1 MRGGRATLREP
12 QGERKNEVRGTKPF
26 DGRPPGRTAQGERR
40 RGPLDTPRQVG
51 LLGASGGVQSRTVRR
66 SVTKWRTRPSFTSE
80 MSAASAGSQW
90 VSLRVLS
97 WPFRHIRWKIVLPYV
112 LLTALLALIG
122 SYVFTELTTSSLEE
136 RFQNQLKEAGGV
148 VSDKVVRKERDH
160 LETVRAVAFTDGVAG
175 AVQGHDRGVLDSLV
189 QPIATNARVER
200 LEVLDA
206 QGNRV
211 TALRLT
217 NASALTYEQVSD
229 SDVPASWPLV
239 QRVLQ
244 GQSDERGDK
253 FAQII
258 ETNRGFVLWTAGPIV
273 TDSGSA
279 GVVLVGTSLE
289 TFVRESKAEALADV
303 TVYDFSG
310 NPLTSTFPINE
321 RTSTEEA
328 SLDMS
333 PAVVDNSIKGSVDGS
348 VIREQRSLF
357 SRSYDLLYGRL
368 ELRGQVVGLYSVGL
382 PTNFIFNAGRDTQRN
397 AMLLFGVGM
406 AAVLGIGLYLT
417 HQLTKPIL
425 RLVRT
430 ARMVA
435 SGDLTVRSGV
445 ITGDEIGILAT
456 SFDEMTARLQ
466 RQHLS
471 TIRALTSAIDA
482 RDPYTMGHSVR
493 VGQLAMMLGRELG
506 MEDKRLA
513 RLEIGGYLHDIG
525 KIGIRDAVLLKPGK
539 LTPDERTII
548 EDHPKIGLAILQAV
562 DLPPEVIEFVQDH
575 HERLDGSGYPRG
587 LRDDEVSIQARI
599 AAVAD
604 MYDAVT
610 SERPYRSPMTPG
622 EAVDLL
628 RSETGR
634 FLDPRVVVAMS
645 EVVDEWEERRK
656 REPALRGFKLPDLD
670 LPKVT
675 V

>member
-1 MRGGRATLREP
+1 
-12 QGERKNEVRGTKPF
+12 
-26 DGRPPGRTAQGERR
+26 
-40 RGPLDTPRQVG
+40 
-51 LLGASGGVQSRTVRR
+51 
-66 SVTKWRTRPSFTSE
+66 
-80 MSAASAGSQW
+80 MSAATAGSQR

-112 LLTALLALIG
+112 FLTALLAIIG
-122 SYVFTELTTSSLEE
+122 SYVFTQLTTSSLEE
-136 RFQNQLKEAGGV
+136 RFQNRMAEAGRG

-160 LETVRAVAFTDGVAG
+160 LEIVRAVAFTDGMAS
-175 AVQGHDRGVLDSLV
+175 AVQAGDGRAVNSLV
-189 QPIATNARVER
+189 QPIATNAAVER

-217 NASALTYEQVSD
+217 NASNLTYEEVSD
-229 SDVPASWPLV
+229 SDVPATWPLV

-258 ETNRGFVLWTAGPIV
+258 ETSSGFVLWTAGPV
-273 TDSGSA
+273 PTASGPA
-279 GVVLVGTSLE
+279 GVVLVGTTLD
-289 TFVRESKAEALADV
+289 TFVRQAMDETQAQV
-303 TVYDFSG
+303 TVYDFTG
-310 NPLTSTFPINE
+310 NPLASTFAIKDP
-321 RTSTEEA
+321 TSAEEA
-328 SLDMS
+328 SLDIP
-333 PAVVDNSIKGSVDGS
+333 PAILNDSIEGNTV
-348 VIREQRSLF
+348 REQRSLF
-357 SRSYDLLYGRL
+357 ARKYDLLYGRM

-382 PTNFIFNAGRDTQRN
+382 SSDFIFNAGSDTRTKV
-397 AMLLFGVGM
+397 MLLFGAGM

-430 ARMVA
+430 ARIVA

-445 ITGDEIGILAT
+445 ITADEIGVLAT
-456 SFDEMTARLQ
+456 SFDEMTEKLQ

-493 VGQLAMMLGRELG
+493 VGQLGMMLGRELG
-506 MEDKRLA
+506 MRDTLLA

-548 EDHPKIGLAILQAV
+548 EDHPTIGISILSAV
-562 DLPPEVIEFVQDH
+562 DLPEEVVRFVQDH

-587 LRDDEVSIQARI
+587 LRDDEVSIQARV

-628 RSETGR
+628 RSEAGR
-634 FLDPRVVVAMS
+634 FLDPRVVVAMAT
-645 EVVDEWEERRK
+645 VVDEWEERR
-656 REPALRGFKLPDLD
+656 RLEPALRGFKLPDLD

>member
-1 MRGGRATLREP
+1 
-12 QGERKNEVRGTKPF
+12 
-26 DGRPPGRTAQGERR
+26 
-40 RGPLDTPRQVG
+40 
-51 LLGASGGVQSRTVRR
+51 
-66 SVTKWRTRPSFTSE
+66 

-90 VSLRVLS
+90 VSTRVLS
-97 WPFRHIRWKIVLPYV
+97 WPFRHIRWKIVLPYAFLTVV
-112 LLTALLALIG
+112 LAVIG
-122 SYVFTELTTSSLEE
+122 SYLATKAVTDSLQE
-136 RFQNQLKEAGGV
+136 RFENQLAEAGRV
-148 VSDKVVRKERDH
+148 TSDKVVRKEKEH
-160 LETVRAVAFTDGVAG
+160 LETVRAVAFTDGVAN
-175 AVQGHDRGVLDSLV
+175 AVQTGDRGALMSLV
-189 QPIATNARVER
+189 QPIATNAAVER

-211 TALRLT
+211 TALRLA
-217 NASALTYEQVSD
+217 NASSLTYEQVSD
-229 SDVPASWPLV
+229 TDLPASWPLV

-258 ETNRGFVLWTAGPIV
+258 ETSSGYVLWTAGPIV
-273 TDSGSA
+273 TDSGRA
-279 GVVLVGTSLE
+279 GVVLVGTTLE
-289 TFVRESKAEALADV
+289 TFVRQSKAEALADV
-303 TVYDFSG
+303 TVYDFTG
-310 NPLTSTFPINE
+310 NPLTSTFPIGE
-321 RTSTEEA
+321 RASAEEA
-328 SLDMS
+328 SLNMP
-333 PAVVDNSIKGSVDGS
+333 PAILDDSIKGSV
-348 VIREQRSLF
+348 VREQRSLF
-357 SRSYDLLYGRL
+357 SRGYDLLYGRL

-382 PTNFIFNAGRDTQRN
+382 STDFIFNEGSSTRTRV
-397 AMLLFGVGM
+397 MLLFGVGI
-406 AAVLGIGLYLT
+406 ALVLGIGLYLT

-430 ARMVA
+430 ARLVA
-435 SGDLTVRSGV
+435 SGDLTVRSGI
-445 ITGDEIGILAT
+445 ITADEIGILAT

-506 MEDKRLA
+506 LEDTRLA
-513 RLEIGGYLHDIG
+513 RLEVGGYLHDIG

-539 LTPDERTII
+539 LTPEERTII
-548 EDHPKIGLAILQAV
+548 EDHPTIGISILSAV
-562 DLPPEVIEFVQDH
+562 ELPEEVVRFVQDH

-587 LRDDEVSIQARI
+587 LREDEVSIQARI

-628 RSETGR
+628 RSESGR
-634 FLDPRVVVAMS
+634 FLDPRVVVAIAA
-645 EVVDEWEERRK
+645 VVDEWEDRRK
-656 REPALRGFKLPDLD
+656 LEPALRGFKLPDLD

>member
-1 MRGGRATLREP
+1 
-12 QGERKNEVRGTKPF
+12 
-26 DGRPPGRTAQGERR
+26 
-40 RGPLDTPRQVG
+40 
-51 LLGASGGVQSRTVRR
+51 
-66 SVTKWRTRPSFTSE
+66 
-80 MSAASAGSQW
+80 MSAASAGSQR

-97 WPFRHIRWKIVLPYV
+97 WPFRHIRWKIVLPYAFLTVV
-112 LLTALLALIG
+112 LAVIG
-122 SYVFTELTTSSLEE
+122 SYLATKAVTDSLQE
-136 RFQNQLKEAGGV
+136 RFENQLAEAGRV
-148 VSDKVVRKERDH
+148 TSDKVVRKEKEH
-160 LETVRAVAFTDGVAG
+160 LETVRAVAFTDGVAN
-175 AVQGHDRGVLDSLV
+175 AVQTGDRGALMSLV
-189 QPIATNARVER
+189 QPIATNAAVER

-211 TALRLT
+211 TALRLA
-217 NASALTYEQVSD
+217 NASSLTYEQVSD
-229 SDVPASWPLV
+229 ADVPASWPLV

-258 ETNRGFVLWTAGPIV
+258 QTSSGYVLWTAGPIV
-273 TDSGSA
+273 TDSGRA
-279 GVVLVGTSLE
+279 GVVLVGTTLE
-289 TFVRESKAEALADV
+289 TFVRQSKAEALADV
-303 TVYDFSG
+303 TVYDFTG
-310 NPLTSTFPINE
+310 NPLTSTFPIGE
-321 RTSTEEA
+321 RTSAEEA
-328 SLDMS
+328 SLNMP
-333 PAVVDNSIKGSVDGS
+333 PAIVDDSIKGSV
-348 VIREQRSLF
+348 VREQRSLF
-357 SRSYDLLYGRL
+357 SRGYDLLYGRL

-382 PTNFIFNAGRDTQRN
+382 STDFIFNEGSSTRTKV
-397 AMLLFGVGM
+397 MLLFGVGI
-406 AAVLGIGLYLT
+406 ALVLGIGLYLT

-430 ARMVA
+430 AKLVA
-435 SGDLTVRSGV
+435 LGDLTVRSGI
-445 ITGDEIGILAT
+445 ITADEIGILAT

-506 MEDKRLA
+506 LEDTRLA

-539 LTPDERTII
+539 LTPEERTII
-548 EDHPKIGLAILQAV
+548 EDHPTIGISILSAV
-562 DLPPEVIEFVQDH
+562 DLPEEVVRFVQDH

-587 LRDDEVSIQARI
+587 LREDEVSIQARI

-610 SERPYRSPMTPG
+610 SERPYRSPMLPG

-628 RSETGR
+628 RSEQGR

-645 EVVDEWEERRK
+645 AVVDEWEERRK
-656 REPALRGFKLPDLD
+656 LEPALRGFKLPDLD

>member
-1 MRGGRATLREP
+1 
-12 QGERKNEVRGTKPF
+12 
-26 DGRPPGRTAQGERR
+26 
-40 RGPLDTPRQVG
+40 
-51 LLGASGGVQSRTVRR
+51 
-66 SVTKWRTRPSFTSE
+66 

-97 WPFRHIRWKIVLPYV
+97 WPFRHIRWKIVLPYAF
-112 LLTALLALIG
+112 LTVILAVVG
-122 SYVFTELTTSSLEE
+122 SYLATKAVTGSLEE
-136 RFQNQLKEAGGV
+136 RFQRQLTEAGGV
-148 VSDKVVRKERDH
+148 VADKVVRKEREH

-175 AVQGHDRGVLDSLV
+175 AVQAGDGPAVDALV

-206 QGNRV
+206 QGSRV

-258 ETNRGFVLWTAGPIV
+258 ETSRGFVLWTAGAIV
-273 TDSGSA
+273 TDSGPS
-279 GVVLVGTSLE
+279 GVVLVGTTLE

-303 TVYDFSG
+303 TVYDFTG

-321 RTSTEEA
+321 RASAEEA
-328 SLDMS
+328 SLDMT
-333 PAVVDNSIKGSVDGS
+333 PAILDDSIKGSV
-348 VIREQRSLF
+348 VREERSIF
-357 SRSYDLLYGRL
+357 SRNYDLLYGRL
-368 ELRGQVVGLYSVGL
+368 VLRGQVVGLYSVGL
-382 PTNFIFNAGRDTQRN
+382 STDFIFSEGSDTRN
-397 AMLLFGVGM
+397 KVMLLFGAGI

-513 RLEIGGYLHDIG
+513 RLEVGGYLHDIG

-539 LTPDERTII
+539 LTPEERTII
-548 EDHPKIGLAILQAV
+548 EDHPTIGISILSAV
-562 DLPPEVIEFVQDH
+562 DLPEEVVRFVQDH

-587 LRDDEVSIQARI
+587 LRDEDVSIQARI

-628 RSETGR
+628 RSESGR
-634 FLDPRVVVAMS
+634 FLDPRVVVAIAA
-645 EVVDEWEERRK
+645 VVDEWEERRK
-656 REPALRGFKLPDLD
+656 LEPALRGFKLPDLD
-670 LPKVT
+670 LPRVA

>member
-1 MRGGRATLREP
+1 
-12 QGERKNEVRGTKPF
+12 
-26 DGRPPGRTAQGERR
+26 
-40 RGPLDTPRQVG
+40 
-51 LLGASGGVQSRTVRR
+51 
-66 SVTKWRTRPSFTSE
+66 
-80 MSAASAGSQW
+80 MSAANAGSQW

-97 WPFRHIRWKIVLPYV
+97 WPFRHIRWKIVLPYAFLTVV
-112 LLTALLALIG
+112 LAVIG
-122 SYVFTELTTSSLEE
+122 SYLATKAVTDSLEE

-148 VSDKVVRKERDH
+148 VSDKVVRKEREH
-160 LETVRAVAFTDGVAG
+160 LETVRAVAFTDGVSN
-175 AVQGHDRGVLDSLV
+175 AVQGHNRGALDSLV

-206 QGNRV
+206 QGSRV

-229 SDVPASWPLV
+229 SDIPASWQLV

-253 FAQII
+253 FAQIAQ
-258 ETNRGFVLWTAGPIV
+258 TSSGFVLWTAGPIV
-273 TDSGSA
+273 TDNGRA
-279 GVVLVGTSLE
+279 GVVLVGTTLE
-289 TFVRESKAEALADV
+289 TFVRQAKDEALADV
-303 TVYDFSG
+303 TVYDFTG
-310 NPLTSTFPINE
+310 HPLTSTFPINE
-321 RTSTEEA
+321 RTSAQEA
-328 SLDMS
+328 SLDML
-333 PAVVDNSIKGSVDGS
+333 PAIVDSSIKGGVNGS
-348 VIREQRSLF
+348 VVREQRTLF

-368 ELRGQVVGLYSVGL
+368 DLRGQAVGLYSVGL
-382 PTNFIFNAGRDTQRN
+382 STDFIFNQGSNTRTKV
-397 AMLLFGVGM
+397 MLLFGVGI
-406 AAVLGIGLYLT
+406 AFVLGIGLYLT
-417 HQLTKPIL
+417 HQMTKPIL

-435 SGDLTVRSGV
+435 LGDLTVRSGV
-445 ITGDEIGILAT
+445 ITGDEIGVLAT
-456 SFDEMTARLQ
+456 SFDEMTAKLQ

-493 VGQLAMMLGRELG
+493 VGQLAMMLGREIG
-506 MEDKRLA
+506 MDEKRLA

-539 LTPDERTII
+539 LTPEERTII
-548 EDHPKIGLAILQAV
+548 EDHPKIGLAILEAV
-562 DLPPEVIEFVQDH
+562 ELPEEVVRFVHDH

-587 LRDDEVSIQARI
+587 LRDEEVSIQARI

-610 SERPYRSPMTPG
+610 SERPYRNPMLPG

-628 RSETGR
+628 RSEQGR
-634 FLDPRVVVAMS
+634 FLDPRVVVAMAA
-645 EVVDEWEERRK
+645 VVDEWEERRK
-656 REPALRGFKLPDLD
+656 LEPALRGFKLPDLD

>member
-1 MRGGRATLREP
+1 
-12 QGERKNEVRGTKPF
+12 
-26 DGRPPGRTAQGERR
+26 
-40 RGPLDTPRQVG
+40 
-51 LLGASGGVQSRTVRR
+51 
-66 SVTKWRTRPSFTSE
+66 
-80 MSAASAGSQW
+80 
-90 VSLRVLS
+90 VSTRVLS
-97 WPFRHIRWKIVLPYV
+97 WPFRHIRWKIVLPYAFLTVV
-112 LLTALLALIG
+112 LAVIG
-122 SYVFTELTTSSLEE
+122 SYLATKAVTDSLQE
-136 RFQNQLKEAGGV
+136 RFENQLAEAGRV
-148 VSDKVVRKERDH
+148 TSDKVVRKEKEH
-160 LETVRAVAFTDGVAG
+160 LETVRAVAFTDGVAN
-175 AVQGHDRGVLDSLV
+175 AVQTGDRGALMSLV
-189 QPIATNARVER
+189 QPIATNAAVER

-211 TALRLT
+211 TALRLA
-217 NASALTYEQVSD
+217 NASSLTYEQVSD
-229 SDVPASWPLV
+229 TDLPASWPLV

-258 ETNRGFVLWTAGPIV
+258 ETSSGYVLWTAGPIV
-273 TDSGSA
+273 TDSGRA
-279 GVVLVGTSLE
+279 GVVLVGTTLE
-289 TFVRESKAEALADV
+289 TFVRQSKAEALADV
-303 TVYDFSG
+303 TVYDFTG
-310 NPLTSTFPINE
+310 NPLTSTFPIGE
-321 RTSTEEA
+321 RASAEEA
-328 SLDMS
+328 SLNMP
-333 PAVVDNSIKGSVDGS
+333 PAILDDSIKGSV
-348 VIREQRSLF
+348 VREQRSLF
-357 SRSYDLLYGRL
+357 SRGYDLLYGRL

-382 PTNFIFNAGRDTQRN
+382 STDFIFNEGSSTRTRV
-397 AMLLFGVGM
+397 MLLFGVGI
-406 AAVLGIGLYLT
+406 ALVLGIGLYLT

-430 ARMVA
+430 ARLVA
-435 SGDLTVRSGV
+435 SGDLTVRSGI
-445 ITGDEIGILAT
+445 ITADEIGILAT

-506 MEDKRLA
+506 LEDTRLA
-513 RLEIGGYLHDIG
+513 RLEVGGYLHDIG

-539 LTPDERTII
+539 LTPEERTII
-548 EDHPKIGLAILQAV
+548 EDHPTIGISILSAV
-562 DLPPEVIEFVQDH
+562 ELPEEVVRFVQDH

-587 LRDDEVSIQARI
+587 LREDEVSIQARI

-628 RSETGR
+628 RSESGR
-634 FLDPRVVVAMS
+634 FLDPRVVVAIAA
-645 EVVDEWEERRK
+645 VVDEWEDRRK
-656 REPALRGFKLPDLD
+656 LEPALRGFKLPDLD

>member
-1 MRGGRATLREP
+1 
-12 QGERKNEVRGTKPF
+12 
-26 DGRPPGRTAQGERR
+26 
-40 RGPLDTPRQVG
+40 
-51 LLGASGGVQSRTVRR
+51 
-66 SVTKWRTRPSFTSE
+66 

-90 VSLRVLS
+90 VSTRVLS
-97 WPFRHIRWKIVLPYV
+97 WPFRHIRWKIVLPYAF
-112 LLTALLALIG
+112 LTVVIAVIG
-122 SYVFTELTTSSLEE
+122 SYLATKAVTDSLQE
-136 RFQNQLKEAGGV
+136 RFENQLAEAGRV
-148 VSDKVVRKERDH
+148 TSDKVVRKEKEH
-160 LETVRAVAFTDGVAG
+160 LETVRAVAFTDGVAN
-175 AVQGHDRGVLDSLV
+175 AVQTGDRGTLMSLV
-189 QPIATNARVER
+189 QPIATNAAVER
-200 LEVLDA
+200 VEVLDA

-211 TALRLT
+211 TALRLA
-217 NASALTYEQVSD
+217 NASSLTYEQVSD
-229 SDVPASWPLV
+229 TDLPASWPLV

-258 ETNRGFVLWTAGPIV
+258 ETSSGYVLWTAGPIV
-273 TDSGSA
+273 TDSGRA
-279 GVVLVGTSLE
+279 GVVLVGTTLE
-289 TFVRESKAEALADV
+289 TFVRQSKAEALADV
-303 TVYDFSG
+303 TVYDFTG
-310 NPLTSTFPINE
+310 NPLTSTFPIGE
-321 RTSTEEA
+321 RTSAEEA
-328 SLDMS
+328 SLDMP
-333 PAVVDNSIKGSVDGS
+333 PAIVDDSIKGSV
-348 VIREQRSLF
+348 VREQRSLF
-357 SRSYDLLYGRL
+357 SRGYDLLYGRL

-382 PTNFIFNAGRDTQRN
+382 STDFIFNEGSSTRTKV
-397 AMLLFGVGM
+397 MLLFGVGI
-406 AAVLGIGLYLT
+406 ALVLGIGLYLT

-430 ARMVA
+430 ARLVA
-435 SGDLTVRSGV
+435 MGDLTVRSGI
-445 ITGDEIGILAT
+445 ITADEIGILAT

-506 MEDKRLA
+506 LEDTRLA
-513 RLEIGGYLHDIG
+513 RLEVGGYLHDIG

-539 LTPDERTII
+539 LTPEERTII
-548 EDHPKIGLAILQAV
+548 EDHPTIGISILSAV
-562 DLPPEVIEFVQDH
+562 DLPEEVVRFVQDH

-587 LRDDEVSIQARI
+587 LREDEVSIQARI

-628 RSETGR
+628 RSESGR
-634 FLDPRVVVAMS
+634 FLDPRVVVAIAA
-645 EVVDEWEERRK
+645 VVDEWEERRK
-656 REPALRGFKLPDLD
+656 LEPALRGFKLPDLD

>member
-1 MRGGRATLREP
+1 
-12 QGERKNEVRGTKPF
+12 
-26 DGRPPGRTAQGERR
+26 
-40 RGPLDTPRQVG
+40 
-51 LLGASGGVQSRTVRR
+51 
-66 SVTKWRTRPSFTSE
+66 

-90 VSLRVLS
+90 VSTRVLS
-97 WPFRHIRWKIVLPYV
+97 WPFRHIRWKIVLPYAFLTVV
-112 LLTALLALIG
+112 LAVIG
-122 SYVFTELTTSSLEE
+122 SYLATKAVTDSLQE
-136 RFQNQLKEAGGV
+136 RFENQLAEAGRV
-148 VSDKVVRKERDH
+148 TSDKVVRKEKEH
-160 LETVRAVAFTDGVAG
+160 LETVRAVAFTDGVAN
-175 AVQGHDRGVLDSLV
+175 AVQTGDRGALMSLV
-189 QPIATNARVER
+189 QPIATNAAVER

-211 TALRLT
+211 TALRLA
-217 NASALTYEQVSD
+217 NASSLTYEQVSD
-229 SDVPASWPLV
+229 TDLPASWPLV

-258 ETNRGFVLWTAGPIV
+258 QTSSGYVLWTAGPIA
-273 TDSGSA
+273 TDNGRA
-279 GVVLVGTSLE
+279 GVVLVGTTLE
-289 TFVRESKAEALADV
+289 TFVRQSKAEALADV
-303 TVYDFSG
+303 TVYDFTG
-310 NPLTSTFPINE
+310 NPLTSTFPIGE
-321 RTSTEEA
+321 RASAEEA
-328 SLDMS
+328 SLNMP
-333 PAVVDNSIKGSVDGS
+333 PAILDDSIKGSV
-348 VIREQRSLF
+348 VREQRSLF
-357 SRSYDLLYGRL
+357 SRGYDLLYGRL

-382 PTNFIFNAGRDTQRN
+382 STDFIFNEGSSTRTRV
-397 AMLLFGVGM
+397 MLLFGVGI
-406 AAVLGIGLYLT
+406 ALVLGIGLYLT

-430 ARMVA
+430 ARLVA
-435 SGDLTVRSGV
+435 SGDLTVRSGI
-445 ITGDEIGILAT
+445 ITADEIGILAT

-506 MEDKRLA
+506 LEDTRLA
-513 RLEIGGYLHDIG
+513 RLEVGGYLHDIG

-539 LTPDERTII
+539 LTPEERTII
-548 EDHPKIGLAILQAV
+548 EDHPTIGISILSAV
-562 DLPPEVIEFVQDH
+562 ELPEEVVRFVQDH

-587 LRDDEVSIQARI
+587 LREDEVSIQARI

-628 RSETGR
+628 RSESGR
-634 FLDPRVVVAMS
+634 FLDPRVVVAIAA
-645 EVVDEWEERRK
+645 VVDEWEDRRK
-656 REPALRGFKLPDLD
+656 LEPALRGFKLPDLD

>member
-1 MRGGRATLREP
+1 M
-12 QGERKNEVRGTKPF
+12 
-26 DGRPPGRTAQGERR
+26 
-40 RGPLDTPRQVG
+40 
-51 LLGASGGVQSRTVRR
+51 
-66 SVTKWRTRPSFTSE
+66 
-80 MSAASAGSQW
+80 
-90 VSLRVLS
+90 SLRVLS
-97 WPFRHIRWKIVLPYV
+97 WPFRHIRWKIVLPYAFLTVV
-112 LLTALLALIG
+112 LAVIG
-122 SYVFTELTTSSLEE
+122 SYLATKAVTDSLQE
-136 RFQNQLKEAGGV
+136 RFENQLAEAGRV
-148 VSDKVVRKERDH
+148 TSDKVVRKEKEH
-160 LETVRAVAFTDGVAG
+160 LETVRAVAFTDGVAN
-175 AVQGHDRGVLDSLV
+175 AVQTGDRGALMSLV
-189 QPIATNARVER
+189 QPIATNAAVER

-211 TALRLT
+211 TALRLA
-217 NASALTYEQVSD
+217 NASSLTYEQVSD
-229 SDVPASWPLV
+229 TDLPASWPLV

-258 ETNRGFVLWTAGPIV
+258 QTSSGYVLWTAGPIA
-273 TDSGSA
+273 TDNGRA
-279 GVVLVGTSLE
+279 GVVLVGTTLE
-289 TFVRESKAEALADV
+289 TFVRQSKAEALADV
-303 TVYDFSG
+303 TVYDFTG
-310 NPLTSTFPINE
+310 NPLTSTFPIGE
-321 RTSTEEA
+321 RASAEEA
-328 SLDMS
+328 SLNMP
-333 PAVVDNSIKGSVDGS
+333 PAILDDSIKGSV
-348 VIREQRSLF
+348 VREQRSLF
-357 SRSYDLLYGRL
+357 SRGYDLLYGRL

-382 PTNFIFNAGRDTQRN
+382 STDFIFNEGSSTRTRV
-397 AMLLFGVGM
+397 MLLFGVGI
-406 AAVLGIGLYLT
+406 ALVLGIGLYLT

-430 ARMVA
+430 ARLVA
-435 SGDLTVRSGV
+435 SGDLTVRSGI
-445 ITGDEIGILAT
+445 ITADEIGILAT

-506 MEDKRLA
+506 LEDTRLA
-513 RLEIGGYLHDIG
+513 RLEVGGYLHDIG

-539 LTPDERTII
+539 LTPEERTII
-548 EDHPKIGLAILQAV
+548 EDHPTIGISILSAV
-562 DLPPEVIEFVQDH
+562 ELPEEVVRFVQDH

-587 LRDDEVSIQARI
+587 LREDEVSIQARI

-628 RSETGR
+628 RSESGR
-634 FLDPRVVVAMS
+634 FLDPRVVVAIAA
-645 EVVDEWEERRK
+645 VVDEWEDRRK
-656 REPALRGFKLPDLD
+656 LEPALRGFKLPDLD

>member
-1 MRGGRATLREP
+1 
-12 QGERKNEVRGTKPF
+12 
-26 DGRPPGRTAQGERR
+26 
-40 RGPLDTPRQVG
+40 
-51 LLGASGGVQSRTVRR
+51 
-66 SVTKWRTRPSFTSE
+66 

-90 VSLRVLS
+90 VSTRVLS
-97 WPFRHIRWKIVLPYV
+97 WPFRHIRWKIVLPYAF
-112 LLTALLALIG
+112 LTVVIAVIG
-122 SYVFTELTTSSLEE
+122 SYLATKAVTDSLQE
-136 RFQNQLKEAGGV
+136 RFENQLAEAGRV
-148 VSDKVVRKERDH
+148 TSDKVVRKEKEH
-160 LETVRAVAFTDGVAG
+160 LETVRAVAFTDGVAN
-175 AVQGHDRGVLDSLV
+175 AVQTGDRATLMSLV
-189 QPIATNARVER
+189 QPIATNAAVER
-200 LEVLDA
+200 VEVLDA

-211 TALRLT
+211 TAPRLS
-217 NASALTYEQVSD
+217 NASSLTYEQVSD
-229 SDVPASWPLV
+229 TDLPASWPLV

-258 ETNRGFVLWTAGPIV
+258 ETSSGYVLWTAGPIV
-273 TDSGSA
+273 TDNGRA
-279 GVVLVGTSLE
+279 GVVLVGTTLE
-289 TFVRESKAEALADV
+289 TFVRQSKAEALADV
-303 TVYDFSG
+303 TVYDFTG
-310 NPLTSTFPINE
+310 NPLTSTFPIGE
-321 RTSTEEA
+321 RTSAEEA
-328 SLDMS
+328 SLDMP
-333 PAVVDNSIKGSVDGS
+333 PAILDDSIKGSV
-348 VIREQRSLF
+348 VREQRSLF
-357 SRSYDLLYGRL
+357 SRGYDLLYGRL

-382 PTNFIFNAGRDTQRN
+382 STDFIFNEGSSTRTKV
-397 AMLLFGVGM
+397 MLLFGVGI
-406 AAVLGIGLYLT
+406 ALVLGIGLYLT

-430 ARMVA
+430 ARLVA
-435 SGDLTVRSGV
+435 MGDLTVRSGI
-445 ITGDEIGILAT
+445 ITADEIGILAT

-506 MEDKRLA
+506 LEDTRLA
-513 RLEIGGYLHDIG
+513 RLEVGGYLHDIG

-539 LTPDERTII
+539 LTPEERTII
-548 EDHPKIGLAILQAV
+548 EDHPTIGISILSAV
-562 DLPPEVIEFVQDH
+562 ELPEEVVRFVQDH

-587 LRDDEVSIQARI
+587 LREDEVSIQARI

-628 RSETGR
+628 RSESGR
-634 FLDPRVVVAMS
+634 FLDPRVVVAIAA
-645 EVVDEWEERRK
+645 VVDEWEERRK
-656 REPALRGFKLPDLD
+656 LEPALRGFKLPDLD

>member
-1 MRGGRATLREP
+1 MRAA
-12 QGERKNEVRGTKPF
+12 KPF
-26 DGRPPGRTAQGERR
+26 GGRPPG
-40 RGPLDTPRQVG
+40 G
-51 LLGASGGVQSRTVRR
+51 LLRANGRMRCDVRADGRRVRAGR
-66 SVTKWRTRPSFTSE
+66 SVTKWRKRPSFTSE
-80 MSAASAGSQW
+80 MSAASAGSQR

-97 WPFRHIRWKIVLPYV
+97 WPFRHIRWKIVLPYAFLTVV
-112 LLTALLALIG
+112 LAVIG
-122 SYVFTELTTSSLEE
+122 SYLATKAVTDSLQE
-136 RFQNQLKEAGGV
+136 RFENQLAEAGRV
-148 VSDKVVRKERDH
+148 TSDKVVRKEKEH
-160 LETVRAVAFTDGVAG
+160 LETVRAVAFTDGVAN
-175 AVQGHDRGVLDSLV
+175 AVKAGDRGALMSLV
-189 QPIATNARVER
+189 QPIATNAAVER
-200 LEVLDA
+200 VEVLDA
-206 QGNRV
+206 EGNRV
-211 TALRLT
+211 TALRLS
-217 NASALTYEQVSD
+217 NASSLTYEQVSD
-229 SDVPASWPLV
+229 ADVPASWPLV

-258 ETNRGFVLWTAGPIV
+258 QTSSGYVLWTAGPIV
-273 TDSGSA
+273 TDSGRA
-279 GVVLVGTSLE
+279 GVVLVGTTLE
-289 TFVRESKAEALADV
+289 TFVRQSKAEALADV
-303 TVYDFSG
+303 TVYDFTG
-310 NPLTSTFPINE
+310 NPLTSTFPIGE
-321 RTSTEEA
+321 RTSAEEA
-328 SLDMS
+328 SLNMP
-333 PAVVDNSIKGSVDGS
+333 PAIVDDSIKGSV
-348 VIREQRSLF
+348 VREQRSLF
-357 SRSYDLLYGRL
+357 SRGYDLLYGRL

-382 PTNFIFNAGRDTQRN
+382 STDFIFNEGSSTRTKV
-397 AMLLFGVGM
+397 MLLFGVGI
-406 AAVLGIGLYLT
+406 ALVLGIGLYLT

-430 ARMVA
+430 AKLVA
-435 SGDLTVRSGV
+435 LGDLTVRSGI
-445 ITGDEIGILAT
+445 ITADEIGILAT

-506 MEDKRLA
+506 LEDTRLA

-539 LTPDERTII
+539 LTPEERTII
-548 EDHPKIGLAILQAV
+548 EDHPTIGISILSAV
-562 DLPPEVIEFVQDH
+562 DLPEEVVRFVQDH

-587 LRDDEVSIQARI
+587 LREDEVSIQARI

-610 SERPYRSPMTPG
+610 SERPYRSPMLPG

-628 RSETGR
+628 RSEQGR

-645 EVVDEWEERRK
+645 AVVDEWEERRK
-656 REPALRGFKLPDLD
+656 LEPALRGFKLPDLD